1 VSLTVENEDGHGEK
15 ESIAQQQHDVT
26 RTHRDGI
33 IARIEVHDGQ
43 TRRPVELL
51 PGQRDAEETGQKR
64 NITRE

>member
-1 VSLTVENEDGHGEK
+1 MLTVKDEDGHGEE
-15 ESIAQQQHDVT
+15 ESIAQQQDDIA
-26 RTHRDGI
+26 RTHGDGI

-51 PGQRDAEETGQKR
+51 PEQRDAKERGQKR